1 MHRELE
7 RLEGELQDIKK
18 RCEDLRASK
27 QEVVRELLQL
37 QDLHQD
43 QVRMIQLDLQDEA
56 SSREGM
62 DRRLADLRS
71 EVINCSFLSK
81 IFLRQRPIH
90 TRHMCSKEISIFLL
104 SLNIILSKKP
114 IQLNINTSVII

>member
-1 MHRELE
+1 MKLYYFREKSNLHRELE

-18 RCEDLRASK
+18 KCDDLRTSK

-56 SSREGM
+56 NSREGM
-62 DRRLADLRS
+62 DKRLADLRS
-71 EVINCSFLSK
+71 EVNNL
-81 IFLRQRPIH
+81 
-90 TRHMCSKEISIFLL
+90 
-104 SLNIILSKKP
+104 
-114 IQLNINTSVII
+114 